1 MKFYSHQRGPTSS
14 KINGI
19 VMLIPKDQDPWM
31 LFRRSLEKFS
41 EDFMDFKRDQGNY
54 EKRDVVS

>member
-1 MKFYSHQRGPTSS
+1 
-14 KINGI
+14 
-19 VMLIPKDQDPWM
+19 MLIPKDQDPWM